1 MLVRKQ
7 VVLPADI
14 DRRIRRIASAQGT
27 SQSAVIA
34 DAVRR
39 LPDPEQDVE
48 RLIDFPGISDGPE
61 VALSE
66 QVDRVLY
73 GA

>member
-7 VVLPADI
+7 IVLPSDI

-48 RLIDFPGISDGPE
+48 RLIDFPGITEGPE

-66 QVDRVLY
+66 QVDAVLY